1 MHELTKYAPYSSLGI
16 PEAFSF
22 PLPAREDRRMSQ
34 MPEKNPDF
42 WAQVW
47 LIITTPL
54 WQGAIMAATISM
66 LRVLYEGKE
75 ANKWRVL
82 LEALMCG
89 GLSLSASSVIE
100 WMAWPSS
107 LSVGAGGAIG
117 FIGVTAIRELII
129 RFLGR
134 KADSA

>member
-1 MHELTKYAPYSSLGI
+1 MKP
-16 PEAFSF
+16 
-22 PLPAREDRRMSQ
+22 
-34 MPEKNPDF
+34 MPEKSPDF

-47 LIITTPL
+47 LVLSNPL
-54 WQGAIMAATISM
+54 WQGAIMAATISL
-66 LRVLYEGKE
+66 LRVLYEAKE
-75 ANKWRVL
+75 ASKRRIVF
-82 LEALMCG
+82 EALICG
-89 GLSLSASSVIE
+89 ALSLSASSVIE

-107 LSVGAGGAIG
+107 LSVAAGGTIG

>member
-1 MHELTKYAPYSSLGI
+1 
-16 PEAFSF
+16 
-22 PLPAREDRRMSQ
+22 MSK

-47 LIITTPL
+47 IVVTTPL
-54 WQGAIMAATISM
+54 WQGAIMSATISM

-75 ANKWRVL
+75 ANKRRVL

>member
-1 MHELTKYAPYSSLGI
+1 
-16 PEAFSF
+16 
-22 PLPAREDRRMSQ
+22 MST
-34 MPEKNPDF
+34 MPEKTPDF
-42 WAQVW
+42 WAHVW

-54 WQGAIMAATISM
+54 WQGAIMAATISL

-75 ANKWRVL
+75 ANKWRVV
-82 LEALMCG
+82 LEALICG
-89 GLSLSASSVIE
+89 ALSLSASSVIE

-107 LSVGAGGAIG
+107 LSVAAGGTIG

-134 KADSA
+134 KADSL